1 MISTSKI
8 SEYHFKNMNTTI
20 MNQYS
25 DNTTTCIIRDGTDCA
40 ISGGTNGDLSEGE
53 WMTLL
58 RQLVPI
64 GSVEDGTETEQDF
77 QILEGA
83 IGYIEQL
90 TFILKNTYCGMD
102 KHNNL

>member
-1 MISTSKI
+1 MSSTSTSSK
-8 SEYHFKNMNTTI
+8 YHFQKMNTII

-25 DNTTTCIIRDGTDCA
+25 DNTKTCILRDDTNCA
-40 ISGGTNGDLSEGE
+40 ISGGTTGDLSEGE

-64 GSVEDGTETEQDF
+64 SSVEDGTRTERDF

-90 TFILKNTYCGMD
+90 TFILKKTYCGMD
-102 KHNNL
+102 KPNKL